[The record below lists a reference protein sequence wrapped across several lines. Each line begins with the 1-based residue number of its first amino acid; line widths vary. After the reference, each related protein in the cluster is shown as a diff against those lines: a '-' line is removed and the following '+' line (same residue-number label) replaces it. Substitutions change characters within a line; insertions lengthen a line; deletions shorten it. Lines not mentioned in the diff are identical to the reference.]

1 MHGHNHE
8 HSHYHIHTNERTTRL
23 VVAVS
28 FFTMITELYF
38 GYTTNSRTLI
48 MDGWHMLSHV
58 LVLGVAW
65 LAYWY
70 VKQKRG
76 VITHAQEHKIIS
88 LSGFASAIVMLVITA
103 DMIYES
109 VEKFWEPTVTVA
121 NEALIVA
128 VVALIVNG
136 LSAFYLHREEEKMDV
151 NLRAAYVHVLSDVVL
166 SVFAIVAL
174 LSVKF
179 FNCQMLDTILSMFG
193 ALIILKWSVDLI
205 RKSWREVLEIRS

>member
-1 MHGHNHE
+1 M
-8 HSHYHIHTNERTTRL
+8 
-23 VVAVS
+23 VVAIS

-76 VITHAQEHKIIS
+76 AITHTQEHKIIS
-88 LSGFASAIVMLVITA
+88 LSGFASAIVMLLITA

-121 NEALIVA
+121 NEALIIA
-128 VVALIVNG
+128 VIALVVNG

-151 NLRAAYVHVLSDVVL
+151 NLRAAYVHVLSDVLL

-174 LSVKF
+174 LSVKL
-179 FNCQMLDTILSMFG
+179 FNYQMLDTILSMLG

>member
-1 MHGHNHE
+1 
-8 HSHYHIHTNERTTRL
+8 
-23 VVAVS
+23 
-28 FFTMITELYF
+28 
-38 GYTTNSRTLI
+38 

-58 LVLGVAW
+58 LVLGLAW

-76 VITHAQEHKIIS
+76 RITHAQEHKIIS
-88 LSGFASAIVMLVITA
+88 LSGFASAIVMLLITG

-109 VEKFWEPTVTVA
+109 VERFSEPAVVVA
-121 NEALIVA
+121 NEALLVA
-128 VVALIVNG
+128 VIALFVNG

-179 FNCQMLDTILSMFG
+179 FGYRLLDTILSMFG
-193 ALIILKWSVDLI
+193 ALIILKWSIDLI
-205 RKSWREVLEIRS
+205 RKSWREVLEIKA